1 MNDKLYLIFYFYLLK
16 LVTYIHSL
24 NFWKHAIKI
33 SRSWHL
39 FFFTV
44 SHCSE
49 ATAFIYF
56 STTFCYFPQYFCS
69 FILSI
74 YYQFSALGQKGS
86 ALFHL
91 LFSLLSIIV
100 HCPHIGIAHFDYISI
115 HYALLL
121 SRVWLF
127 VTPWT
132 EPIRFL
138 HPWNFTGKNTGV
150 CCRFLL
156 QGIFP
161 SQGLNP
167 HLLHWQV
174 NSLPLSHQG
183 SHFSYCIF
191 PNTAYISVCCVLLMF
206 SYSTFCFP
214 PVLIIVLFIQLHG
227 FLCIY
232 CCFSGVKSVCSV
244 YHL

>member
-1 MNDKLYLIFYFYLLK
+1 MNDRLYLIFYFYLLK

-24 NFWKHAIKI
+24 NFWKLAIKI

-56 STTFCYFPQYFCS
+56 STTFCYFPQYFYS

-115 HYALLL
+115 HCALLL

-132 EPIRFL
+132 EPTRFL

-161 SQGLNP
+161 SQGSNP

-174 NSLPLSHQG
+174 NSLPLSHREAI
-183 SHFSYCIF
+183 SHIAFLQTLHIY
-191 PNTAYISVCCVLLMF
+191 PYAVCCL
-206 SYSTFCFP
+206 CFLIQHF
-214 PVLIIVLFIQLHG
+214 VLIIVLFIQFHG